1 MFWTSSISNLKR
13 FAIPN
18 SSSEVRGTNL
28 KRNNEFLKNWGFINS
43 SSSPKETRRRTR
55 NDEENV
61 GKNEKAM
68 NVRKSSRLVAESEEK
83 KEKKRKVKEETISQ
97 SVLIVSINIKMEEPM
112 IHFEIYFVIRTQ
124 RIVQEINLKRQRVN
138 SLLQKSQ

>member
-1 MFWTSSISNLKR
+1 M
-13 FAIPN
+13 
-18 SSSEVRGTNL
+18 
-28 KRNNEFLKNWGFINS
+28 
-43 SSSPKETRRRTR
+43 
-55 NDEENV
+55 

-112 IHFEIYFVIRTQ
+112 IHFEVYFVIRTQ
-124 RIVQEINLKRQRVN
+124 RIGVQEINLKRQRVI
-138 SLLQKSQ
+138 